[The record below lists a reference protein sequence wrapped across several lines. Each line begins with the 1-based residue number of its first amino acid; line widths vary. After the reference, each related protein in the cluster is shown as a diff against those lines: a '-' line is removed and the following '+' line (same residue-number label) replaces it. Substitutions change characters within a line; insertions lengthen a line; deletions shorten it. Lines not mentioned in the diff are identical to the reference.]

1 MDTSR
6 IIINTID
13 NSTSNVEQS
22 TATVGFTVIEAPKG
36 SITPR
41 KILAGGAS
49 KLKDIFG
56 VSTDKYPELFEVET
70 FNKEYD
76 VYVSAP
82 YSSASVPVAYLT
94 DEGVYV
100 RKENI
105 PYNPDLEA
113 FILEGDTYKPIKGV
127 STFKEDQEVY
137 KKCQMEYKTIKGN
150 TTETSGLMINTG
162 ITGSDVN
169 DNVIKIKGLLSSLN
183 SRYKLGKSSLTV
195 IDEKGTDIT
204 ESATIKLT
212 VYKKGANGTF
222 ESVSNNNDIGTV
234 TGDIYIFVSDKE
246 SSTLI
251 KNTYGL
257 ASSFNEL
264 SAYIETTIDKD
275 SIYATILPKYPS
287 ERKLH
292 IALTP
297 YNAKLG
303 YSYSILSQRNIVKL
317 TAYEEGA
324 FHNASSPVYIE
335 GTLDRNA
342 TSAVSTF
349 TNANDTIA
357 NQELVCVVPIKPFT
371 REAIAIEPHYDS
383 IVLEG
388 GTRKLEVK
396 ASEPENNKSGEDAKE
411 TSTEG
416 TTTQEP
422 ATQEAFTS
430 IDLHNLGWETI
441 EKGDFDDV
449 DIFFDSVIHDST
461 EDFENSKFFKLGIS
475 GPEAQGPQNNKFS
488 GHIFNYTP
496 KDLTNLERL
505 TLGRNYWNICNLAV
519 IDLPNGYRI
528 MSPMTGARALMQCRI
543 IENAMGGVAPMWE
556 NSRGMGG
563 QLNMISPYRVKN
575 KYTKSEL
582 DTLDMCNFN
591 PVIYDRQYGLM
602 CVGQKTCK
610 GEDVTDWSY
619 IGHACSFMVF
629 IKQIRKNVMFPQ
641 IGKKNNPYYRTLRKE
656 QVQQYLRERISG
668 TNRIWSEGIVDTS
681 TADGVNDINAQR
693 NRCFRILVK
702 VRVDTFSEYVEL
714 NFYNEDQAT
723 TIGTDF

>member
-22 TATVGFTVIEAPKG
+22 TATVGFTVVKAPKG

-41 KILAGGAS
+41 KILAGGTS

-56 VSTDKYPELFEVET
+56 VSTDEYPELFEVET

-94 DEGVYV
+94 DTGVFV
-100 RKENI
+100 GVDKV
-105 PYNPDLEA
+105 PYNEKLEA
-113 FILEGDTYKPIKGV
+113 LILEGDTFESIEGV
-127 STFKEDQEVY
+127 SAFSKNPEVY
-137 KKCQMEYKTIKGN
+137 KKCSLEYKSFTN
-150 TTETSGLMINTG
+150 TSGETTTVTSGLLINTD
-162 ITGSDVN
+162 INGSDIADGGN
-169 DNVIKIKGLLSSLN
+169 YIEIKGLLSSLN
-183 SRYKLGKSSLTV
+183 SHYLLNKTSLSV
-195 IDEKGTDIT
+195 VNEKGAAVNDN
-204 ESATIKLT
+204 EVKVSLS
-212 VYKKGANGTF
+212 VYKKENEKFLSVRNEDIANIQG
-222 ESVSNNNDIGTV
+222 N
-234 TGDIYIFVSDKE
+234 IYIFVTDSNN
-246 SSTLI
+246 LI
-251 KNTYGL
+251 QNTYNI
-257 ASSFNEL
+257 SSNLKEL
-264 SAYIETTIDKD
+264 SAYVKTSLNKD
-275 SIYATILPKYPS
+275 NIYATILPKYPS

-292 IALTP
+292 ISFKQF
-297 YNAKLG
+297 NENVG
-303 YSYSILSQRNIVKL
+303 YSYRILSQRNIIKL
-317 TAYEEGA
+317 TAFEEGA
-324 FHNASSPVYIE
+324 FHNESSPIYIE
-335 GTLDRNA
+335 GTLDSSNNS
-342 TSAVSTF
+342 TVDTF
-349 TNANDTIA
+349 TNANSFIN

-371 REAIAIEPHYDS
+371 KEAVAIEPHYDS
-383 IVLEG
+383 IILEG
-388 GTRKLEVK
+388 GTRVFEVEGSTDPK
-396 ASEPENNKSGEDAKE
+396 VDAID
-411 TSTEG
+411 
-416 TTTQEP
+416 
-422 ATQEAFTS
+422 S
-430 IDLHNLGWETI
+430 ITLHNYGWKTV

-449 DIFFDSVIHDST
+449 DIFFDSMVHT
-461 EDFENSKFFKLGIS
+461 KEGDFLKSKFFELGVS
-475 GPEAQGPQNNKFS
+475 GPQNNKFS

-496 KDLTNLERL
+496 TDISNLERL

-528 MSPMTGARALMQCRI
+528 LSPMTGARALMQCRI

-610 GEDVTDWSY
+610 GDDVTDWSY

-629 IKQIRKNVMFPQ
+629 IKQIRKNVMLPQ

-693 NRCFRILVK
+693 ARKFVIKVSVK
-702 VRVDTFSEYVEL
+702 VDTFSEYVEL

>member
-113 FILEGDTYKPIKGV
+113 FILEGDTYKPIEGV
-127 STFKEDQEVY
+127 STFKEDQGVY
-137 KKCQMEYKTIKGN
+137 KKCQMEYKTIKDN

-195 IDEKGTDIT
+195 IDEKDIDIT

-212 VYKKGANGTF
+212 VYRKETDGTF
-222 ESVSNNNDIGTV
+222 KSVSNNNDIGTV

-297 YNAKLG
+297 YNANLG

-422 ATQEAFTS
+422 TTQKPFTS
-430 IDLHNLGWETI
+430 IELHNLGWETI

-449 DIFFDSVIHDST
+449 DIFFDSVKHTDK
-461 EDFENSKFFKLGIS
+461 EDFTKSKFFELGIS
-475 GPEAQGPQNNKFS
+475 GPQNNKFS

-496 KDLTNLERL
+496 TDLTNLERL

-563 QLNMISPYRVKN
+563 QLNMITPYRVKN

-702 VRVDTFSEYVEL
+702 IKVDTFSEYVEL